1 MVWRLLLRFH
11 PRFQVPWDEI
21 SSLLPQFS
29 FLFIPLSF
37 FPAAQSR
44 SGIMRASE
52 EGSRLRQPGCIHS
65 VSGCLF
71 YVGVSSVRDIARLF
85 HSLDDL
91 CQGGEQKYLNL
102 SVHNITVESV
112 RLYSHAVTYFHHFK
126 ALIQVRLILYP
137 VHGVL
142 SLTMRSACISVSW
155 CQAYLQATLKDWGTV
170 TMWRRVQLECQ
181 YDGLRDGPCLR

>member
-11 PRFQVPWDEI
+11 PRF
-21 SSLLPQFS
+21 
-29 FLFIPLSF
+29 
-37 FPAAQSR
+37 QSR

-52 EGSRLRQPGCIHS
+52 EGSRLRQ
-65 VSGCLF
+65 
-71 YVGVSSVRDIARLF
+71 
-85 HSLDDL
+85 DL

-155 CQAYLQATLKDWGTV
+155 CQAYLQATLKVCLSETTV
-170 TMWRRVQLECQ
+170 AICLVILGLLLPILSCPSRFIFTSFSGLLESISRTMSF
-181 YDGLRDGPCLR
+181 